1 MPESRW
7 KRGQT
12 WQETKTP
19 RTRNVLAVPW
29 DGLSS
34 TIRKIV
40 VVAGQERALEIAV
53 QTLKSKQR
61 KTTLSGRI
69 QDAYNA
75 MSSNFEDSQEPDF
88 GPRN

>member
-1 MPESRW
+1 M
-7 KRGQT
+7 
-12 WQETKTP
+12 
-19 RTRNVLAVPW
+19 
-29 DGLSS
+29 
-34 TIRKIV
+34 